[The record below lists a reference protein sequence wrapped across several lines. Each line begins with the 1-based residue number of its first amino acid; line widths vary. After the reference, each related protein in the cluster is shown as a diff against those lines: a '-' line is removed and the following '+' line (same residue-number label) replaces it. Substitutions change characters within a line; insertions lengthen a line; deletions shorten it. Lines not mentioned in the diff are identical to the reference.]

1 MVNKTAAKYKA
12 YAEYKNSGVEWLGKI
27 PSHWLATQVKYG
39 YLVTLGKMLQST
51 PKSSLDELKL
61 YLKAQNIQPNGI
73 NIDQVE
79 SMWFSPDECK
89 KLLLQKSDVLVS
101 EGGDAGRSAI
111 WNCELEECY
120 IQNAI
125 NRVRPKYVNNSKYFL
140 YWMKFLK
147 STDFINIICNKAT
160 IAHYTAEKLEGSP
173 IFLPSSDEQ
182 IAIANFL
189 DHETTKID
197 HLIEKQ
203 QQLIE
208 LLKEK
213 RQAVIS
219 HAVTKGLDP
228 NVPMKDSGVAWLGEV
243 PEHWD
248 TTKIKYVAELTPK
261 KSEVSSNDN
270 RLCTFVP
277 MEKLKLGSLIKDEE
291 KPISE
296 VIGGYTYFKN
306 GDLLLAKVTPCF
318 ENKNMVVASDLKNGI
333 GFGSSE
339 IYVLR
344 ANHKVNTQFLYY
356 RLQEDQFME
365 LETGAMT
372 GAGGL
377 KRVPSE
383 FLNNF
388 QFALPPLSEQIAI
401 TKYLNQYLIKNEY
414 LMNKAQSAIQL
425 MQERRTALISAA
437 VTGKIDVRHWQ
448 APNVTEADTELSA

>member
-1 MVNKTAAKYKA
+1 MVKTTAKYQA

-182 IAIANFL
+182 KNIANFL
-189 DHETTKID
+189 DHETAKID

-344 ANHKVNTQFLYY
+344 TNHKVNTQFLYY

-365 LETGAMT
+365 LGTGAMT

-388 QFALPPLSEQIAI
+388 EFALPPLSEQIAI
-401 TKYLNQYLIKNEY
+401 TKYLNQYLIKNQY
-414 LMNKAQSAIQL
+414 LINKAQSAIQL

-448 APNVTEADTELSA
+448 SPIVAEADTELSA

>member
-1 MVNKTAAKYKA
+1 MVKYQK
-12 YAEYKNSGVEWLGKI
+12 YAEYKDSGVEWLGKI

-182 IAIANFL
+182 KNIANFL
-189 DHETTKID
+189 DHETAKID
-197 HLIEKQ
+197 HQIEKQ

-219 HAVTKGLDP
+219 HAVTKGLDS

-344 ANHKVNTQFLYY
+344 TNHKVNTQFLYY

-365 LETGAMT
+365 LGTGAMT

-388 QFALPPLSEQIAI
+388 EFALPPLSEQIAI

-437 VTGKIDVRHWQ
+437 VTGKIDVRNWQ
-448 APNVTEADTELSA
+448 APTVAEAQTELSA

>member
-1 MVNKTAAKYKA
+1 MVKYQK
-12 YAEYKNSGVEWLGKI
+12 YAEYKDSGVEWLGKI

-61 YLKAQNIQPNGI
+61 YLKAQNIQPSGI

-182 IAIANFL
+182 KNIANFL
-189 DHETTKID
+189 DHETAKID
-197 HLIEKQ
+197 HQIEKQ

-219 HAVTKGLDP
+219 HAVTKGLDS

-344 ANHKVNTQFLYY
+344 TNHKVNTQFLYY

-365 LETGAMT
+365 LGTGAMT

-388 QFALPPLSEQIAI
+388 EFALPPLSEQIAI

-437 VTGKIDVRHWQ
+437 VTGKIDVRNWQ
-448 APNVTEADTELSA
+448 APTVAEAQTELSA